1 MVRDIR
7 HAMPRTA
14 QTDDSKFPEYVYRPY
29 PRMMTKIIGDKKV
42 PYLNA
47 SGQPVIVNDATEEA
61 QFKVKHGQA
70 VDEEP
75 AAKTVSINPVANLVA
90 APVAEPVREKRKY
103 TKRLPADL
111 TS

>member
-7 HAMPRTA
+7 NAMPRTA
-14 QTDDSKFPEYVYRPY
+14 QTDDGKFPEYFYQPY
-29 PRMMTKIIGDKKV
+29 PKMMTKIVGDKKV

-75 AAKTVSINPVANLVA
+75 VAKTVAINPVASLVA
-90 APVAEPVREKRKY
+90 APVVEAVHVKRKY